1 MTQRSR
7 YRLSDAEKDALLNDQ
22 AALIEAQAARIKD
35 LEARL
40 SSSKKTSKNFHAP
53 PSAGHKANARSDK
66 SGAKKPRPSRPG
78 VSRTL
83 AENPDEVIQQ
93 RAQACGGCGADVSK
107 QRQGVRHRYD
117 HIDLP
122 PVVPHTTRIELLGG
136 RCACCGARFRATA
149 PAGMTPGT
157 PFHCP
162 AGHCEAM
169 SREGAEHPCFAF
181 VSAPQPSCGL

>member
-40 SSSKKTSKNFHAP
+40 SSPKKTSKNSHTP

-93 RAQACGGCGADVSK
+93 RARPAAVAVRMYRSSARVSVTVIL
-107 QRQGVRHRYD
+107 GV
-117 HIDLP
+117 
-122 PVVPHTTRIELLGG
+122 IENPNL
-136 RCACCGARFRATA
+136 
-149 PAGMTPGT
+149 MT
-157 PFHCP
+157 
-162 AGHCEAM
+162 
-169 SREGAEHPCFAF
+169 
-181 VSAPQPSCGL
+181 